1 MRIVRQLMTEALVIA
16 LSGGLLGLLIC
27 RPAAAALTSIISQ
40 GGTPVQLDLRIDVA
54 MLLFILGLSVA
65 AALVCGVAPAL
76 RATRGDVAPALQQTA
91 RATTGPLLKAL
102 ARAITSVQFA
112 LSLALVAT
120 AFLFAFSLYKLTHFD
135 TGLDRR
141 RLAIVDVDAREA
153 GYRGANLARLNRRLL
168 DRLTAVPGVA
178 MASFSEN
185 GVYSTRNSNTQIGAD
200 GFEAPS
206 GPQRNAFYDQVGPRY
221 FTTIGARLVAGRD
234 FDHRD
239 NAAGAKVTIVNEEFA
254 QHFFP
259 GKNPIGSNIYQIGGK
274 AYQVVGLVRGIR
286 SDVRQAPRRYFY
298 LPELQTEADLYSTR
312 FLVRTGSSPAAVF
325 ADVRAAIRG
334 EDPALRITSLD
345 LADHLLD
352 RTLDLDRLIAPLMS
366 GFGVLALTL
375 AAVGVY
381 GRLAYE
387 VTRRTG
393 EIGIGA
399 AGSGPGSLRG
409 DCGWHSGDPVGGQP
423 FGGAGFRG

>member
-1 MRIVRQLMTEALVIA
+1 MSPAGKGISFLRRRFSKPLWVVLAMVAVGLLLVCVNIMSLQFARTDERRREISVRLAIGAGRMRIVRQLMTEALVIA

-27 RPAAAALTSIISQ
+27 RPAAAALTSILSQ

-168 DRLTAVPGVA
+168 DRLTAVPGIA

-234 FDHRD
+234 FDHR
-239 NAAGAKVTIVNEEFA
+239 TT
-254 QHFFP
+254 P
-259 GKNPIGSNIYQIGGK
+259 P
-274 AYQVVGLVRGIR
+274 
-286 SDVRQAPRRYFY
+286 APK
-298 LPELQTEADLYSTR
+298 
-312 FLVRTGSSPAAVF
+312 
-325 ADVRAAIRG
+325 
-334 EDPALRITSLD
+334 
-345 LADHLLD
+345 
-352 RTLDLDRLIAPLMS
+352 
-366 GFGVLALTL
+366 
-375 AAVGVY
+375 
-381 GRLAYE
+381 
-387 VTRRTG
+387 
-393 EIGIGA
+393 
-399 AGSGPGSLRG
+399 
-409 DCGWHSGDPVGGQP
+409 
-423 FGGAGFRG
+423 